1 MVASVDHLASS
12 AGTAMLRAGGTAAD
26 AAIAANA
33 VVTVT
38 APNMC
43 GMGGDLFALV
53 HEAGQAVACLN
64 ASGRAGSGA
73 DPDSLRD
80 QGHTTMPFSRDIR
93 SATVPGCVDGW
104 QALHDRYGRLPF
116 AEVLAP
122 AIDLA
127 RNGFAASPILAETVE
142 RLTGTP
148 YADEFAA
155 GAALRSGEQ
164 IRRPDVAAVM
174 QAVADGGRAGFY
186 LGEFGRRLLD
196 FGRGEYHAR
205 DLAHIHA
212 DWVEPLTAR
221 VWGHEIATV
230 PPNSQ
235 GYLTLAGALIAAQLG
250 LPADSEDSAFAHLL
264 VEAARQAAFDRP
276 GVLHEHADGAA
287 LIAPER
293 LDPRAAAIDPQ
304 RAATLP
310 DEYRS
315 GGTMYLCAV
324 DDQRMGV
331 SLIQSLSSTFG
342 SHLVVPGTGVHLHN
356 RGAAFSLEPGHRAE
370 YGPGRRPP
378 HTLSPAL
385 VTRPDGSLRAVLGT
399 MGGDAQPQVVL
410 QLLARLLVAHE
421 SAGRCITAGRWT
433 LQPPESNGF
442 DTWTNATPPV
452 LVLESHCPD
461 AWSDELSARGHR
473 VITADAGH
481 GHAHLI
487 EVHGDQLRGAADPRA
502 VVGAAIGY

>member
-1 MVASVDHLASS
+1 
-12 AGTAMLRAGGTAAD
+12 MLRAGGTAAD

-43 GMGGDLFALV
+43 GIGGDLFALV
-53 HEAGQAVACLN
+53 HEPGRPVACLN

-73 DPDSLRD
+73 DPGALRD
-80 QGHTTMPFSRDIR
+80 EGRTTMPFNRDIR
-93 SATVPGCVDGW
+93 SAPVPGCVDGW
-104 QALHDRYGRLPF
+104 QALHDRYGRLPL

-127 RNGFAASPILAETVE
+127 GNGFAVSPILADAVE
-142 RLTGTP
+142 RLAGTP
-148 YADEFAA
+148 YADEFATDPP
-155 GAALRSGEQ
+155 LRGGDQ
-164 IRRPDVAAVM
+164 IRRPDVAEVM

-196 FGRGEYHAR
+196 FGRGEYLAA

-221 VWGHEIATV
+221 VWDHEVATV

-235 GYLTLAGALIAAQLG
+235 GYLTLAGALIAAKLD
-250 LPADSEDSAFAHLL
+250 LPADTDDSAFAHLL

-276 GVLHEHADGAA
+276 GVLHEHADGDA

-293 LDPRAAAIDPQ
+293 LDPRAAAIDPA

-310 DEYRS
+310 DQYRG

-331 SLIQSLSSTFG
+331 SLIQSLCSTFG
-342 SHLVVPGTGVHLHN
+342 THLVVPGTGVHLHN
-356 RGAAFSLEPGHRAE
+356 RGTGFSLEPGHPAE
-370 YGPGRRPP
+370 YGPRRRPP
-378 HTLSPAL
+378 HTLAPAL
-385 VTRPDGSLRAVLGT
+385 VRRADGSLRAVLGT

-410 QLLARLLVAHE
+410 QLLARLLVADE

-433 LQPPESNGF
+433 LQPSEGNGF
-442 DTWTNATPPV
+442 DTWTNATPPK
-452 LVLESHCPD
+452 LVLEPHCPD
-461 AWSDELSARGHR
+461 AWSAELSARGHP
-473 VITADAGH
+473 VATAAEGH

-487 EVHGDQLRGAADPRA
+487 EVHGEQLRGAADPRA
-502 VVGAAIGY
+502 IVGAAIGY